1 MFSWW
6 GIAAADCHME
16 EVAVVKMNR
25 TEQDLDETAS
35 TDDELLSSSI
45 EG

>member
-1 MFSWW
+1 
-6 GIAAADCHME
+6 ME